1 VPVEEVKEEDRP
13 IDPVEEK
20 RLVSGR
26 TSNQI
31 KEEEPGEQKECEEPK
46 L

>member
-1 VPVEEVKEEDRP
+1 VPVEEVKEDGP

-20 RLVSGR
+20 RLAPGR

-31 KEEEPGEQKECEEPK
+31 KEEEPAEKKECEEQK